1 MQALIDQGLRG
12 VTSNPSIFEA
22 AILGSVDYDDELK
35 RLVDQKK
42 PAEEI
47 SDRLMLD
54 DVARAAD
61 LLRPVYDSLDGSD
74 GYVSVEVSPKLAG
87 DAEKMVEQAR
97 RFFYKLD
104 RPNVMMTIPATA
116 AGIRAART
124 LIGEGINVSVTLIFS
139 VAQYEA
145 ATEAY
150 LEGLEVFAA
159 RGGDLRKVASV
170 ASFFLSRVNT
180 AVDRELEKVGEKT
193 LQGKI
198 ATANAKLA
206 YEKFKEIFSDPSW
219 AHLEARGARIQ
230 RLVWASTSTK
240 NPTYPDTL

>member
-145 ATEAY
+145 E
-150 LEGLEVFAA
+150 
-159 RGGDLRKVASV
+159 
-170 ASFFLSRVNT
+170 
-180 AVDRELEKVGEKT
+180 
-193 LQGKI
+193 
-198 ATANAKLA
+198 
-206 YEKFKEIFSDPSW
+206 
-219 AHLEARGARIQ
+219 
-230 RLVWASTSTK
+230 
-240 NPTYPDTL
+240 